1 MIMRIRELTSDD
13 DDKPGSPAGVSN
25 LNRARETGSNLI
37 RAGADAINR
46 ALSANSQAFL
56 ESVKQQGGQ

>member
-1 MIMRIRELTSDD
+1 MRIRELISDD
-13 DDKPGSPAGVSN
+13 DEEKGSPVISN

-46 ALSANSQAFL
+46 ALSANSRAFL

>member
-1 MIMRIRELTSDD
+1 MRIRELTSDD
-13 DDKPGSPAGVSN
+13 DEEKKSPAGAAN
-25 LNRARETGSNLI
+25 LNRVREAGSNLI

-46 ALSANSQAFL
+46 ALSANSRAFL